1 MASDSIASGISTV
14 KNAAKIF
21 LQIWSEGRSSGAG
34 TLRCCMLH
42 VQATIV
48 KMQLSR
54 IARAPRLEGFGCH
67 GTSRSESPSFA
78 ESPAAAKNAKNKYNT
93 NNFRAEEPDPD
104 IWKMPC
110 AILPRQLTDAFKK
123 LGHSLLKWRVNS

>member
-1 MASDSIASGISTV
+1 
-14 KNAAKIF
+14 
-21 LQIWSEGRSSGAG
+21 
-34 TLRCCMLH
+34 MLH

-48 KMQLSR
+48 KIQLSK

-67 GTSRSESPSFA
+67 GTSRSEPSSLEA

-93 NNFRAEEPDPD
+93 NSFRAEEPDPD

-110 AILPRQLTDAFKK
+110 AILARLNDRCAQETCVLAVERETCGVVKIF
-123 LGHSLLKWRVNS
+123 